1 MFEIEIKK
9 KALKYA
15 KKLNKKRKNKLIEM
29 LDILESN
36 PLPFKKYDLKK
47 LKGYQDTYR
56 IRIGDIRIV
65 YEINFIKKLI
75 VIHFIG
81 TRGKAY

>member
-1 MFEIEIKK
+1 
-9 KALKYA
+9 
-15 KKLNKKRKNKLIEM
+15 LIEM

-56 IRIGDIRIV
+56 IRIGDLRIV
-65 YEINFIKKLI
+65 YEINFTKKHI

-81 TRGKAY
+81 TRSKAY